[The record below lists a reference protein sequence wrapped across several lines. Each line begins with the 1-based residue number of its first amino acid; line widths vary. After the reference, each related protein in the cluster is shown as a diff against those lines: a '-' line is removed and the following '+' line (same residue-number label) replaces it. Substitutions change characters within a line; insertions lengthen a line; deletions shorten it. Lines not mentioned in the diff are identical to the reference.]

1 MAEQRELILK
11 LGKKITDRIP
21 YKLGM
26 EKLTTEDPEYWGLA
40 SVVTDEMAQVALC
53 MDVRKPITLPKLAKK
68 TGKPETELEKL
79 LQEMA
84 VIGLVEYNWENPQHE
99 KQYVLPMFVPVS
111 ASSPEFC
118 RREWIR

>member
-1 MAEQRELILK
+1 MAEERELILK

-26 EKLTTEDPEYWGLA
+26 EKLTVNDPEYWGLA
-40 SVVTDEMAQVALC
+40 GVVTDEMAEVALC

-68 TGKPETELEKL
+68 TKKPEAELEKL

-84 VIGLVEYNWENPQHE
+84 VFQANE
-99 KQYVLPMFVPVS
+99 
-111 ASSPEFC
+111 
-118 RREWIR
+118 R